1 MRENKWSTGIAIR
14 PVTLQSL
21 TLSELVSS
29 TAAVGASVGPCAAV
43 AVASAAGNSADR
55 AESTMPTAV
64 GTVVLPSARLESED
78 STTAGLPGP
87 IVSTGGAKA
96 SSLLLWKKRRVPEFW
111 RWTGKR

>member
-29 TAAVGASVGPCAAV
+29 AAAVGASVGPSAAV
-43 AVASAAGNSADR
+43 AGASAGTSADC

-64 GTVVLPSARLESED
+64 GTVVLPSAPLESED
-78 STTAGLPGP
+78 STTAGLPRP
-87 IVSTGGAKA
+87 VVSTGGAKA
-96 SSLLLWKKRRVPEFW
+96 SSL
-111 RWTGKR
+111 